1 MFGCAC
7 SPPSRFCYHCN
18 PSPCFFDPCLV
29 CLCLSD
35 CLLACLRAC
44 LRACLPACLPACLSS
59 LCSPSPFSHFLAFP
73 QTFTRSLD
81 NGRKK
86 TTYIPGTNCGWDK
99 KKTNKKQNKTKQQ
112 QQQQRAPPLKASCG
126 QASPRHDKAHARGG
140 LVPVPAGHS
149 AVTSCV
155 HARELRVRGGGGDVG
170 HEAALFPA
178 QSGGVRLLGGNIHR
192 EFLFCFVLFVCT
204 PFASWPTY
212 SSTTPFGNIRTDY
225 TLI

>member
-1 MFGCAC
+1 MFFRPLSCLSVC
-7 SPPSRFCYHCN
+7 LSVCVCLTV
-18 PSPCFFDPCLV
+18 CLLV
-29 CLCLSD
+29 CVP
-35 CLLACLRAC
+35 ACVP
-44 LRACLPACLPACLSS
+44 ACLPACLPASLLFVLPPLFLTFLLSLKLS
-59 LCSPSPFSHFLAFP
+59 RA
-73 QTFTRSLD
+73 RSTTD
-81 NGRKK
+81 EKK
-86 TTYIPGTNCGWDK
+86 QPIYLVPIVAGTK